1 MTIVDKLT
9 ATIHNPTMWFVLLVA
24 VLSFICVTLIIH
36 MISEII
42 FTAKYKAKLDY
53 KKKLKEQNE
62 FQN

>member
-1 MTIVDKLT
+1 MTIVDKLI
-9 ATIHNPTMWFVLLVA
+9 ATIHNPTMWFALLVTI
-24 VLSFICVTLIIH
+24 LSFIGVALIID
-36 MISEII
+36 IVSEII